1 MLVNRRKLRIEWGDC
16 DPAGIVYFPR
26 YFQHFDSASV
36 ALFEKATGLKKIDMA
51 ARYKMVGIPMV
62 NIRAR
67 FLIPSRYGDDVEI
80 ESQITEFRRSS
91 FEIRHQLFRGKEL
104 AVECFETRVWTVR
117 DEAGPGGLRSAE
129 VPDGVKAAFS
139 GKVAKKPSSRAPKKK
154 A

>member
-1 MLVNRRKLRIEWGDC
+1 MLVHRRKLRIEWGDC

-26 YFQHFDSASV
+26 YFQHFDSSTV
-36 ALFEKATGLKKIDMA
+36 ALFEKATGLKKIEMTGKHGMA
-51 ARYKMVGIPMV
+51 GIPMV

-67 FLIPSRYGDDVEI
+67 FIIPSRYGDDVEI

-91 FEIRHQLFRGKEL
+91 FDVQHRLLRGKEL

-117 DEAGPGGLRSAE
+117 DEESPGGLKSAAI
-129 VPDGVKAAFS
+129 PDAVRAAFKS
-139 GKVAKKPSSRAPKKK
+139 KVVKTAKRRAKRR

>member
-26 YFQHFDSASV
+26 YFQHFDSATV

-51 ARYKMVGIPMV
+51 EKYEMAGIPMV

-67 FLIPSRYGDDVEI
+67 FIIPSRYGDDVDI

-91 FEIRHQLFRGKEL
+91 FEVRHHLLRGKEL

-117 DEAGPGGLRSAE
+117 DEASPGGLKSAE
-129 VPDGVKAAFS
+129 IPDSVKRTFGKSTKAA
-139 GKVAKKPSSRAPKKK
+139 SRVSKKK
-154 A
+154 KT

>member
-1 MLVNRRKLRIEWGDC
+1 MLANRRKLRIEWGDC

-26 YFQHFDSASV
+26 YFQHFDNATV
-36 ALFEKATGLKKIDMA
+36 ALFEKATGLKKIAMSDKFEFA
-51 ARYKMVGIPMV
+51 GIPMV

-80 ESQITEFRRSS
+80 ETQITEIRRSS
-91 FEIRHQLFRGKEL
+91 FEICHKLFRGKDL

-117 DEAGPGGLRSAE
+117 DEESPGGLKSAT
-129 VPDGVKAAFS
+129 VPDAIKEAFKATKA
-139 GKVAKKPSSRAPKKK
+139 PTRATKKKK

>member
-26 YFQHFDSASV
+26 YFQHFDSATV
-36 ALFEKATGLKKIDMA
+36 AIFEKATGLKKIDMSDKYEMA
-51 ARYKMVGIPMV
+51 GIPMV

-67 FLIPSRYGDDVEI
+67 FIIPSRYGDDVEI

-91 FEIRHQLFRGKEL
+91 FEVRHQLFRGKDL

-117 DEAGPGGLRSAE
+117 DEASTGGLKSAQ
-129 VPDGVKAAFS
+129 VPDSVKKAFNPKISKAA
-139 GKVAKKPSSRAPKKK
+139 KPARKKK
-154 A
+154 S